1 LDYRWT
7 IKDLPAEMRPREK
20 MQTQGPEALSNGE
33 LLAILIRVGNRSES
47 ALDLANRLLAQAG
60 GLRFL
65 VETSIEELS
74 KIKGIGLAK
83 ASQIK
88 AAVELGRRIAL
99 DPGEMRPV
107 IRSPEDVA
115 SLLMEKMRFLDREHF
130 QVMTLNTKNQVL
142 GIKTAFIG
150 SLNSSI
156 VHPREI
162 FKEAIKRSAAAL
174 ILVHNHPSGDPSP
187 SPEDLDVTR
196 RLQEAGRLLGIEI
209 LDHVII
215 GDRKFYS
222 LKQQGKM

>member
-1 LDYRWT
+1 MDYRWT

>member
-1 LDYRWT
+1 
-7 IKDLPAEMRPREK
+7 MRPREK

>member
-1 LDYRWT
+1 
-7 IKDLPAEMRPREK
+7 MRPREK

-130 QVMTLNTKNQVL
+130 QVLTLNTKNQVL

-196 RLQEAGRLLGIEI
+196 RLQEAG
-209 LDHVII
+209 
-215 GDRKFYS
+215 
-222 LKQQGKM
+222 